1 MTNSV
6 LSRSPS
12 QVATSSIASNTIRSG
27 VEMAKGEAQTTAVEK
42 TGSQNTVQNGSPKP
56 TTPIDLLKPPTPPK
70 SAEAKPKPKLTGAE
84 TNATAKSTAKPVE
97 NGHTEPKQTQNATPS
112 TPAKGVAEP
121 KSTWHVNPKE
131 DVEVRRVIIKK
142 IVQLLDGCRP
152 KAFAGQPKK
161 LMNLARRLEVA
172 LYKASH
178 SKKEYLD
185 LNTLRSRVVN
195 LVKQSNAAQGNSNS
209 PRANQRAN
217 GHAQGRTGSTEQQ
230 RRELLRQRQQRLLL
244 LRHASQCRVSADDQ
258 CKITPH
264 CAAMKKLW
272 HHISKCKDEQC
283 AVQHCVSSRFV
294 LSHYHR
300 CKEPRCPV
308 CKPVRLISQKRQ
320 REASSPSKI
329 NGAGQPTAKKQKLD
343 KPVQQQKPMIRRPE
357 SAQAMRAM
365 NARERMLVRKPS
377 VKVRAM
383 ALRINPRYARS
394 CKSGTGPSLPLSLT
408 KSALVAHLK
417 SLKVERLQACLAPL
431 LRKLM
436 ESKHNR
442 GVFNEPVDPVALNI
456 PEYPSIVTEPMD
468 LGTIRQKLDDGK
480 YCKLEEFEREVKLT
494 FNNAIKFN
502 PTEHPV
508 NQLAQILLKMYE
520 SDIPRVLAKMKKEI
534 KRRHDKCQLCF
545 QNQCEVCPLCERGCI
560 AFEPKIIYCSGPCA
574 NRIGRNS
581 NFYVVPGSS
590 YYWCTDCFDKTKK
603 DTVESNGR
611 VYKKADMEKKRNN
624 ELFAEPWVSCDKCN
638 RWVHQVCA
646 LFNMR
651 KNNPNSNTSYTC
663 PAW

>member
-1 MTNSV
+1 
-6 LSRSPS
+6 
-12 QVATSSIASNTIRSG
+12 
-27 VEMAKGEAQTTAVEK
+27 MAKGEPEATAIEK
-42 TGSQNTVQNGSPKP
+42 AESQNTVQNGSPKP
-56 TTPIDLLKPPTPPK
+56 NGTIDLLKPPTPPK
-70 SAEAKPKPKLTGAE
+70 TTEDKPKLNGGDRKPSGGA
-84 TNATAKSTAKPVE
+84 ASGAKAVK
-97 NGHTEPKQTQNATPS
+97 
-112 TPAKGVAEP
+112 AEP
-121 KSTWHVNPKE
+121 VQNGQASHKPKGASAAAPGSAGGGSGEGAKTSWHVNPKE
-131 DVEVRRVIIKK
+131 DVEVRRIIIKK

-172 LYKASH
+172 LYKAST
-178 SKKEYLD
+178 SKENYMD
-185 LNTLRSRVVN
+185 LNTLRTRVVN
-195 LVKQSNAAQGNSNS
+195 LVKQSNAAQGNGSS
-209 PRANQRAN
+209 PRANSGAN
-217 GHAQGRTGSTEQQ
+217 GHAAGRRSSTDQQ
-230 RRELLRQRQQRLLL
+230 RLELLRQRQQRLLL
-244 LRHASQCRVSADDQ
+244 LRHASQCPVTEENK

-272 HHISKCKDEQC
+272 QHISKCKEERC
-283 AVQHCVSSRFV
+283 TVQHCVSSRFV

-300 CKEPRCPV
+300 CKDPRCPV
-308 CKPVRLISQKRQ
+308 CKPVRLISQKRP
-320 REASSPSKI
+320 REPTRATPNGSASPS
-329 NGAGQPTAKKQKLD
+329 ALKKQKLD
-343 KPVQQQKPMIRRPE
+343 KPAEPQKAMVRRAGSSP
-357 SAQAMRAM
+357 AARVVHP
-365 NARERMLVRKPS
+365 RERVLVKRPS
-377 VKVRAM
+377 VKIRTMAM
-383 ALRINPRYARS
+383 RINPRFARS

-408 KSALVAHLK
+408 KTALQAHLK

-456 PEYPSIVTEPMD
+456 PEYTTIITEPMD
-468 LGTIRQKLDDGK
+468 LGTIRQKLEDGK
-480 YCKLEEFEREVKLT
+480 YCKLAEFEKEIKLT

-502 PTEHPV
+502 PPEHPV
-508 NQLAQILLKMYE
+508 NQLAQILLKTYE
-520 SDIPRVLAKMKKEI
+520 SDIPRVLAKMKKDI

-545 QNQCEVCPLCERGCI
+545 QNECEVCPLCERGCI

-581 NFYVVPGSS
+581 NFYAVPGSS
-590 YYWCTDCFDKTKK
+590 YYWCTDCFDKAKK
-603 DTVESNGR
+603 ETVESNGR